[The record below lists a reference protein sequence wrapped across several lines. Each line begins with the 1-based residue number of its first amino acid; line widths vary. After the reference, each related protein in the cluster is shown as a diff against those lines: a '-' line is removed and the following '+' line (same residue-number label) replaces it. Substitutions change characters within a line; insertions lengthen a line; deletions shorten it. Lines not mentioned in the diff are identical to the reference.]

1 MAVLL
6 CWQWQ
11 CIPMT
16 WVKQEWDQRQLSLW
30 CCWSWEWWWWHRWL
44 HGYGYDMD
52 FDKCSYER
60 KDLAHSIALM
70 IRTAVVTR
78 VCGVYAK
85 EGISLSRSI
94 ITFLQSTL
102 HYPSSNPPNYSGNIL
117 EKNLWSCSRL
127 WFDFPPFLTED
138 YVTNS
143 SFTKFSDFT
152 FIGLV
157 IPRANSIFGWKVGN
171 SGFDSP
177 FSSSQNPLSNI
188 TKYFDQHFST
198 FCIIKGVY
206 LTKWCSAL
214 EASPTHPPPPPHHHH
229 HHNPPPQ
236 HFVILAKC
244 GGKLLNI
251 NQTLK
256 FATFDY
262 FHQQHHNFHQY
273 HHQCHPPFSSYHP
286 DHHQQSCA
294 GSRAVPFVLSC
305 QAIISKTNQPP
316 FVHFCKSR
324 SKLDFCKSFLQI
336 CFCYFF

>member
-1 MAVLL
+1 
-6 CWQWQ
+6 
-11 CIPMT
+11 
-16 WVKQEWDQRQLSLW
+16 
-30 CCWSWEWWWWHRWL
+30 
-44 HGYGYDMD
+44 MD
-52 FDKCSYER
+52 CDKCSYGR
-60 KDLAHSIALM
+60 KDLPHSI
-70 IRTAVVTR
+70 AVVTR

-117 EKNLWSCSRL
+117 EKNLSKILSRL
-127 WFDFPPFLTED
+127 CFDFPPFLRED

-206 LTKWCSAL
+206 LTK
-214 EASPTHPPPPPHHHH
+214 
-229 HHNPPPQ
+229 
-236 HFVILAKC
+236 
-244 GGKLLNI
+244 
-251 NQTLK
+251 
-256 FATFDY
+256 
-262 FHQQHHNFHQY
+262 
-273 HHQCHPPFSSYHP
+273 
-286 DHHQQSCA
+286 
-294 GSRAVPFVLSC
+294 
-305 QAIISKTNQPP
+305 
-316 FVHFCKSR
+316 
-324 SKLDFCKSFLQI
+324 
-336 CFCYFF
+336 